1 MFSRAKQRQLYRI
14 NHNPMRY
21 LILLTLVAFS
31 SLSFAQVRHKADFE
45 KDIRSVKTTLDGK
58 KLIIKSKK
66 WQKPGLGPRWRDYL
80 IYDFESKSI
89 RFFSRR
95 GPYGGFSPNA
105 NYFLETEMSYVDRKR
120 GPYEVTL
127 WNLDTDK
134 TQSWKNEHFGLAVY
148 DDGRVLASK
157 AKTYKGSASLD
168 NLTTLYLYDPNGSD
182 KPKELVGKKEVLA
195 KWLYN
200 YDYGLDTDSEFFQW
214 LSPDNLSSWGGDLYS
229 ESYRFVSL
237 KLYDL
242 ENGGQKDVIVSFD
255 GDTTSSPANTVL
267 AVDGEQ
273 AIMRRS
279 SRKNKGQWL
288 DYFISAD
295 TDKKMGISNQDTH
308 TVPAHYQMLNGKI
321 YQFNSTGTVV
331 TRFVK
336 NSTGLIHSDRVW
348 YPKIPRAVL
357 NGSEY
362 RFTIAADK
370 YLVAVPTKRTGEVA
384 DVIIYDL
391 NTESVVDSFALYQKD
406 KPKEAASSY
415 STKTLYKSDLLN
427 SYDDISL
434 PYTLRNPSG
443 RQVTGLSGA
452 SSIGGGGQVFAIGKI
467 GVAAAASG
475 APIILSLTRY
485 TASNGSEVSTYYVSV
500 FDKDGNYKASKEI
513 GTVQRSSAGRTYAV
527 VNFRIQREPYN
538 TFSIIGEQQF
548 EQRKT
553 AFRITIEPTGNI
565 H

>member
-1 MFSRAKQRQLYRI
+1 
-14 NHNPMRY
+14 MRY
-21 LILLTLVAFS
+21 FIFSLLFTLS
-31 SLSFAQVRHKADFE
+31 SLSFAQIRHKADFE

-66 WQKPGLGPRWRDYL
+66 WRQSGLGPRWRDYL

-89 RFFSRR
+89 RFLSRR

-134 TQSWKNEHFGLAVY
+134 TQSWENEHFGLAVY
-148 DDGRVLASK
+148 DDGKVLASK
-157 AKTYKGSASLD
+157 AKTYKGGANLD
-168 NLTTLYLYDPNGSD
+168 ELKTLYLYDPKGSN

-229 ESYRFVSL
+229 KSSRFVSL

-242 ENGGQKDVIVSFD
+242 ENGNQKDFIVSFD
-255 GDTTSSPANTVL
+255 GDTTSLPENIIL
-267 AVDGEQ
+267 AVDGDQ
-273 AIMRRS
+273 AILRRRS
-279 SRKNKGQWL
+279 RENEGQWL
-288 DYFISAD
+288 DYYISAD
-295 TDKKMGISNQDTH
+295 SGKKMGISNQDTH
-308 TVPAHYQMLNGKI
+308 AVPAHYQMLNGNI

-348 YPKIPRAVL
+348 RTKIPQAML
-357 NGSEY
+357 NGEEYKFTLASE
-362 RFTIAADK
+362 K
-370 YLVAVPTKRTGEVA
+370 YLVGVPTKRTGATA
-384 DVIIYDL
+384 DLIVYDL
-391 NTESVVDSFALYQKD
+391 NTESVVDNFPIYQKD
-406 KPKEAASSY
+406 KPKEAESSY

-427 SYDDISL
+427 SYDRLSM

-443 RQVTGLSGA
+443 RSVTGLPGA
-452 SSIGGGGQVFAIGKI
+452 SSIGGGQVFAIGMI
-467 GVAAAASG
+467 GVAAGASD
-475 APIILSLTRY
+475 APILLSLTRY

-513 GTVQRSSAGRTYAV
+513 GKVERSSAGRTYAV
-527 VNFRIQREPYN
+527 VNFKIQREAYN
-538 TFSIIGEQQF
+538 TFTIIGEQQF

-553 AFRITIEPTGNI
+553 AFKITIEPTGNI

>member
-1 MFSRAKQRQLYRI
+1 
-14 NHNPMRY
+14 MRY
-21 LILLTLVAFS
+21 LIISLLLTLAS
-31 SLSFAQVRHKADFE
+31 TSFAQNRTKVDFE
-45 KDIRSVKTTLDGK
+45 KDVRSIKTTLDGK
-58 KLIIKSKK
+58 KLIVKSKK
-66 WQKPGLGPRWRDYL
+66 WKRPGLGPSWRDYL
-80 IYDFESKSI
+80 VYDFESKSI
-89 RFFSRR
+89 RFFSRT

-105 NYFLETEMSYVDRKR
+105 NYFVETEMSYVDSKR

-127 WNLDTDK
+127 LNLATDEKK
-134 TQSWKNEHFGLAVY
+134 TWKNEHFGLAVY
-148 DDGRVLASK
+148 DDGKVLATK
-157 AKTYKGSASLD
+157 AKTYKGAASVD
-168 NLTTLYLYDPNGSD
+168 SFKTLYFYDPKTELSEVLLD
-182 KPKELVGKKEVLA
+182 KKEQLWKEL
-195 KWLYN
+195 YS
-200 YDYGLDTDSEFFQW
+200 TDHGIDADRDFFQL
-214 LSPDNLSSWGGDLYS
+214 LSPDKLTSWGGDLYNTG
-229 ESYRFVSL
+229 YGTY
-237 KLYDL
+237 KYYDL
-242 ENGGQKDVIVSFD
+242 KKGSKKEFRIVFPN
-255 GDTTSSPANTVL
+255 DTTSRPINLVL
-267 AVDGEQ
+267 AVDGAS
-273 AIMRRS
+273 AILRRS

-295 TDKKMGISNQDTH
+295 SDKKMGISNQDTH

-348 YPKIPRAVL
+348 YTKIPPAML
-357 NGSEY
+357 NGADYNFTLASE
-362 RFTIAADK
+362 R
-370 YLVAVPTKRTGEVA
+370 YLVGVPTKRTGEVA

-391 NTESVVDSFALYQKD
+391 NAEAVVDNFALYQKD
-406 KPKEAASSY
+406 KPKEAVSSY

-467 GVAAAASG
+467 GVAAAASD

-527 VNFRIQREPYN
+527 VNFKIQREPYN

>member
-1 MFSRAKQRQLYRI
+1 
-14 NHNPMRY
+14 MRY
-21 LILLTLVAFS
+21 LVISLLLTLAS
-31 SLSFAQVRHKADFE
+31 TSFAQNRTKVDFE
-45 KDIRSVKTTLDGK
+45 KDVRSIKTTLDGK
-58 KLIIKSKK
+58 KLIVKSKK
-66 WQKPGLGPRWRDYL
+66 WKRPGLGPSWRDYL
-80 IYDFESKSI
+80 VYDFESKSI
-89 RFFSRR
+89 RFFSRT

-105 NYFLETEMSYVDRKR
+105 NYFVETEMSYADRKR

-127 WNLDTDK
+127 LNLATDEK
-134 TQSWKNEHFGLAVY
+134 KSWENEHFGLAVY
-148 DDGRVLASK
+148 DDGKVLASK

-214 LSPDNLSSWGGDLYS
+214 LSPDNLTSWGGDLYS

-255 GDTTSSPANTVL
+255 DDTTSLPANTIL
-267 AVDGEQ
+267 AVDGKS
-273 AIMRRS
+273 AMMRRG
-279 SRKNKGQWL
+279 SRKNKDQWL
-288 DYFISAD
+288 DYFITASGE
-295 TDKKMGISNQDTH
+295 KMGISNQDTH

-348 YPKIPRAVL
+348 YTKIPQAML
-357 NGSEY
+357 NGANYKFALASEQ
-362 RFTIAADK
+362 
-370 YLVAVPTKRTGEVA
+370 YLVGVPTKRTGEVA

-391 NTESVVDSFALYQKD
+391 NAEAVVDNFALYQKD

-475 APIILSLTRY
+475 APILLSLTRY

-500 FDKDGNYKASKEI
+500 FDKNGNYKASKEI

-527 VNFRIQREPYN
+527 VNFKIQREPYN

-553 AFRITIEPTGNI
+553 AFKITIEPTGNI